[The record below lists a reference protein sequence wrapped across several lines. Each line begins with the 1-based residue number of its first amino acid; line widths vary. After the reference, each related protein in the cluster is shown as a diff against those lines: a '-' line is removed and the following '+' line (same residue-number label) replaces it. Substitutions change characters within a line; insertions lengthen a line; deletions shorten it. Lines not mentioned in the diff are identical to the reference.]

1 MLEDESHH
9 QNNRV
14 DSTILD
20 FELRETF
27 EQSPEKYPDA
37 KEEAISFWRAVR
49 IPVSDDLIVKF
60 LFLYNNLMK

>member
-27 EQSPEKYPDA
+27 EQSPEKNPDA

-49 IPVSDDLIVKF
+49 IPVICLPRHSLSDDIL
-60 LFLYNNLMK
+60 